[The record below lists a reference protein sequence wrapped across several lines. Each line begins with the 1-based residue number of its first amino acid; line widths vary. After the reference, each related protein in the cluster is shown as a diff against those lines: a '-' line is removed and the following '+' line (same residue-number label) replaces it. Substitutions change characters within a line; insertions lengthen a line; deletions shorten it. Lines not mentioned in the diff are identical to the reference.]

1 MGCGAH
7 GADPTHAVHLLEA
20 VATVAGLAIVAG
32 GAILSAVRR
41 PGRRCRQRAYGAPS
55 GAPERRAPGAG

>member
-1 MGCGAH
+1 MPGTAHGARPHGVRAHAVRAH

-20 VATVAGLAIVAG
+20 VVTVAGLAIVAG

-41 PGRRCRQRAYGAPS
+41 PGRRAV
-55 GAPERRAPGAG
+55 RRA

>member
-1 MGCGAH
+1 MPGTAHGARPHGVWAH

-41 PGRRCRQRAYGAPS
+41 PGRRA
-55 GAPERRAPGAG
+55 

>member
-1 MGCGAH
+1 MHGTAHGTRPHEARPH

-41 PGRRCRQRAYGAPS
+41 PGRRAGQRA
-55 GAPERRAPGAG
+55 